1 MAKQKLL
8 ILSDLWGLK
17 KSDWLPYYTDIL
29 NEKFEIQYYDCCTL
43 GKLNTSK
50 YTEEALHQQ
59 FVNGGIELAVQ
70 NLIDKETEIVH
81 ILAFS
86 IGGTIA
92 WQSMLKGLKVASL
105 YAVSATRLRY
115 ETNKPDGDI
124 KLYFGET
131 DTYAPNK
138 EWLSKMNNIAVIK
151 NKKGHS
157 LYTEP
162 EFARELSTLIC
173 ETIQ

>member
-1 MAKQKLL
+1 MAKQRLL

-17 KSDWLPYYTDIL
+17 KSDWLSYYTDIL
-29 NEKFEIQYYDCCTL
+29 NEKFEIKYYDCCTL
-43 GKLNTSK
+43 GELDTST
-50 YTEEALHQQ
+50 YTEDALHKQ
-59 FVNGGIELAVQ
+59 FVNGRIELAVQ
-70 NLIDKETEIVH
+70 NLLDKETETAH

-105 YAVSATRLRY
+105 HAVSATRLRY

-124 KLYFGET
+124 KLYFGEN
-131 DTYAPNK
+131 DTYAPNIK
-138 EWLSKMNNIAVIK
+138 WFSKMNSIVVIK
-151 NKKGHS
+151 KKKGHD

-162 EFARELSTLIC
+162 KFARELSTLIY
-173 ETIQ
+173 ETT